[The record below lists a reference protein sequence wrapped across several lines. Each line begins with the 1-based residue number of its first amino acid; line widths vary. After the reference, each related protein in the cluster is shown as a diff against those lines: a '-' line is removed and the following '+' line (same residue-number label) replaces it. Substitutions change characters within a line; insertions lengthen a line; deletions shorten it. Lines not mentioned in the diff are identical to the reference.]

1 MSVAPR
7 KRMSERRG
15 GGGWSKQSYTLGKHR
30 VGRYTRVLLA
40 TCLGFNVAQLQG
52 LIALVRSHQLGDN
65 EIAKY
70 LFFHPYHSVTG
81 EIVIL
86 FALL

>member
-1 MSVAPR
+1 MGR
-7 KRMSERRG
+7 
-15 GGGWSKQSYTLGKHR
+15 QSYILGKGR
-30 VGRYTRVLLA
+30 VGRETRVYLA
-40 TCLGFNVAQLQG
+40 IYLGFNVARLQG
-52 LIALVRSHQLGDN
+52 LIALVRSYQLGDN

-81 EIVIL
+81 EIMIL